1 MCEDQTMIICTL
13 MGYIIQSHLQNV
25 KQMNC
30 SKQEAEYNIANT
42 NAAYR
47 RAEISNMQEIS
58 REKNAKIKRYS
69 RYLLHKPHNEQRCMT
84 TKRRYEHSHP
94 MTYYKCFHEMLAQSS
109 VYNKQYLICKPHNI
123 PGYFTYSSRSTDL
136 ESVDTMYLPL
146 YWPRPADPL

>member
-1 MCEDQTMIICTL
+1 MIKHFQLIKHFQPCRSLCFVSSSHILSYVCHNCSSQQQQFILKHMCEDQTMIICTL

-58 REKNAKIKRYS
+58 REKNAKIKQYS
-69 RYLLHKPHNEQRCMT
+69 RYLL
-84 TKRRYEHSHP
+84 
-94 MTYYKCFHEMLAQSS
+94 
-109 VYNKQYLICKPHNI
+109 CKPHI
-123 PGYFTYSSRSTDL
+123 EKMHDHQK
-136 ESVDTMYLPL
+136 EV
-146 YWPRPADPL
+146 